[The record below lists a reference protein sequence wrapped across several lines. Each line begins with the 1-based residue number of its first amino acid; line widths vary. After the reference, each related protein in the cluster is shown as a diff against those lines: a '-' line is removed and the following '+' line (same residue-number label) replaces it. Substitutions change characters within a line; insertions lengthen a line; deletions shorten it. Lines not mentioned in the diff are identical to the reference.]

1 MHRRSF
7 ERVTGRK
14 EDFWLVETVGAT
26 VASIGLGLAHAV
38 VKRRAVP
45 PELRTVAVAAAAG
58 LGAIDVLYVAR
69 RRISPVY
76 LADAAVEAA
85 FLWDWLR
92 PQRDGEPSER

>member
-1 MHRRSF
+1 M
-7 ERVTGRK
+7 
-14 EDFWLVETVGAT
+14 
-26 VASIGLGLAHAV
+26 ASIGLGLAHAV
-38 VKRRAVP
+38 VKRRTVP
-45 PELRTVAVAAAAG
+45 PELRSVAVAAAVG
-58 LGAIDVLYVAR
+58 LGAIDVVYVAR